1 MTEIPFLNYIVRYQ
15 MEPVIIQKQ
24 IFNTSES
31 KDFILLQLI
40 KIMIG
45 VFLIIMVGIIGNQVY
60 NGNLDQVT
68 EQIFLPIMIVA
79 MIYIFNK
86 MTPFK
91 LFGF

>member
-1 MTEIPFLNYIVRYQ
+1 MD
-15 MEPVIIQKQ
+15 PVIIQKQ

-91 LFGF
+91 LFRF

>member
-1 MTEIPFLNYIVRYQ
+1 

-31 KDFILLQLI
+31 KDFILLQLM

-79 MIYIFNK
+79 MVYIFNK

-91 LFGF
+91 LFDF